1 MARKN
6 MNIILRCGIHS
17 EIITANGD
25 RILVDTSNLPIVS
38 QYSWHVTTRGY
49 AATRING
56 RIVYMHRMLMCP
68 GELQVDH
75 INQNKLDNRRF
86 NLRIVTNQQNHFNR
100 PLNSNNSS
108 GVTGVYWNRDCQKW
122 CAQITING
130 KTISG
135 GLFHDFED
143 AVLKRMELEEIH
155 FIKKEI

>member
-1 MARKN
+1 MN
-6 MNIILRCGIHS
+6 MILRHEIHS

-25 RILVDTSNLPIVS
+25 HILVDTVNLPIVS
-38 QYSWHVTTRGY
+38 QYSWHVTSRGY

-56 RIVYMHRMLMCP
+56 KIVYMHRMLMCP

-108 GVTGVYWNRDCQKW
+108 GVTGVYWHNQCQKW
-122 CAQITING
+122 CVQITVNG

-135 GLFHDFED
+135 GLFVDFRD
-143 AVLKRMELEEIH
+143 AVQKRQELEDIY
-155 FIKKEI
+155 FITKEI